1 MSKRFTVDVEA
12 SSFGM
17 VWVIVDERREHERHE
32 SVFFDKQPAHR
43 ICRKLNALDQQINL
57 TFS

>member
-17 VWVIVDERREHERHE
+17 VWVIVDERQEHERHE
-32 SVFFDKQPAHR
+32 SVFFDKQAAHR

>member
-12 SSFGM
+12 TTFGM
-17 VWVIVDERREHERHE
+17 VWVLLDAKEEHERHE
-32 SVFFDKQPAHR
+32 SVFFDKQAAHR